1 MKNRMTFEEEQARK
15 GRTYKMLL
23 WFGMISICMIF
34 AGLTSAY
41 VVSKSRPDWLKDFV
55 LPSAFVIST
64 VAMLVSSFTF
74 YLALQATK
82 KGNRNG
88 TTAFLL
94 ITLALGIA
102 FIVLQFKGFGQVIE
116 NGYFFT
122 GSESN
127 VTTSF
132 LYIAVLVHI
141 AHLLGGMIS
150 LLVVIYNHYKQKY
163 NSTQTLGI
171 ELSAMYWHFMDFI
184 WVYLFLFFYFFK

>member
-1 MKNRMTFEEEQARK
+1 MTLEEEQARK
-15 GRTYKMLL
+15 GKTYRMLL

-41 VVSKSRPDWLKDFV
+41 VVSKSRPDWLQDFE
-55 LPSAFVIST
+55 LPAAFLIST
-64 VAMLVSSFTF
+64 IAMLVSSFTF
-74 YLALQATK
+74 YAALQSMK
-82 KGNRNG
+82 RGNRNQ
-88 TTAFLL
+88 TTILL
-94 ITLALGIA
+94 LSTLALGIT

-141 AHLLGGMIS
+141 AHLLGGIIS

-163 NSTQTLGI
+163 NSAQTLGI